1 MDGYQMPTN
10 PIDLPPLLYQY
21 LVSLQ
26 QQAGEVGTLESI
38 YIVERYGF
46 LLSK

>member
-1 MDGYQMPTN
+1 MDGYQTPTN
-10 PIDLPPLLYQY
+10 PIDPLLYQY

-26 QQAGEVGTLESI
+26 AGEVGTLDPGTRE

>member
-1 MDGYQMPTN
+1 MDGYQTPTN

-26 QQAGEVGTLESI
+26 AGEVGTLEST
-38 YIVERYGF
+38 YIV
-46 LLSK
+46 L

>member
-26 QQAGEVGTLESI
+26 QAGEVGTLESI

>member
-1 MDGYQMPTN
+1 MDGYQTPTN
-10 PIDLPPLLYQY
+10 PIDPLLYQY
-21 LVSLQ
+21 LVSL
-26 QQAGEVGTLESI
+26 QAGEVGTLESI